1 MYTGEGKGGPDPSK
15 GEMLVLTTIIS
26 PFSIQPGDVESVRTT
41 KPKRHKSSNYL
52 VINNIFLPLLEN

>member
-1 MYTGEGKGGPDPSK
+1 MSTGEGKGGPDPST

-26 PFSIQPGDVESVRTT
+26 PFIIQPGDVESVRTT
-41 KPKRHKSSNYL
+41 KTKRHYSSQLL